1 MTQEP
6 ISPAQRGFW
15 SRFLSRGFWI
25 VLFGAVFLFVGYRLA
40 FPNAARPAGPS
51 SADIRAEKGIPVMTY
66 TVEEG
71 RWDLW
76 KTFYGQVQ
84 SATTQQVTSFVREYI
99 TGVSVQV
106 GDRVKAGDILVEL
119 SRELEGTHLSALTAD
134 YQDAL
139 KEYER
144 KKSLH
149 SAGGVSKQEV
159 EKAYVALQQK
169 KSLLTD
175 VHTRLSRTVVRS
187 KLTGVVVARDAE
199 IGEIADAGRQL
210 LKVADLSNLEVD
222 VALAPADILRVRPGV
237 SARIH
242 LQGLTFPG
250 SVKRLDPQATASTG
264 MHRCIV
270 SLQPGVNLLP
280 GTFVEVELQV
290 DSRDGV
296 ISIPYEVLRREG
308 ESTLVFVV
316 SGDRAVRRVV
326 TLGDGQGGIV
336 EVRSK
341 LFPGD
346 ILVKEGLDSVYD
358 GAKIWVRGGPDD
370 PGGELPGSGAPGR
383 PAGAG
388 TTSADLPK
396 TN

>member
-40 FPNAARPAGPS
+40 FPQAARSGGPS

-106 GDRVKAGDILVEL
+106 GDRVEAGDILVEL

-139 KEYER
+139 KEYDR
-144 KKSLH
+144 KRSLH

-175 VHTRLSRTVVRS
+175 VHARLSRTTVRS

-199 IGEIADAGRQL
+199 VGEIADAGRQL

-222 VALAPADILRVRPGV
+222 VALAPADILRVRPGA
-237 SARIH
+237 SARVH

-250 SVKRLDPQATASTG
+250 NVKRLDPQATAATG

-308 ESTLVFVV
+308 DSTLVFVV

-341 LFPGD
+341 LFRGD

-358 GAKIWVRGGPDD
+358 GAKIWIREASEDIGGVQAGPVA
-370 PGGELPGSGAPGR
+370 PKAPGSSGAISPD
-383 PAGAG
+383 
-388 TTSADLPK
+388 SPK
-396 TN
+396 SN

>member
-1 MTQEP
+1 MTQES

-40 FPNAARPAGPS
+40 FPHAARSGGPS

-106 GDRVKAGDILVEL
+106 GDRVKAGDVLVEL

-149 SAGGVSKQEV
+149 SAGGVSKQDV

-222 VALAPADILRVRPGV
+222 VALAPADVLRVRPGV

-250 SVKRLDPQATASTG
+250 NVKRLDPEANAATG

-316 SGDRAVRRVV
+316 SGDRAARRVV

-358 GAKIWVRGGPDD
+358 GAKIWIRSGPDE
-370 PGGELPGSGAPGR
+370 PGAALPGSDAPER